1 MADPNNPNGI
11 PVEGEIP
18 RSRDERGER
27 ESEEVAEVE
36 SGHSPDDIDTE
47 GDFGGESVV
56 DAEGVALGMPDA
68 PSLAGASLSQEDDGD
83 EYLPD
88 PDLLVEYKT
97 KVAHASRR

>member
-1 MADPNNPNGI
+1 MADPNNPNEI

-56 DAEGVALGMPDA
+56 DAEGVALGMPGTS
-68 PSLAGASLSQEDDGD
+68 SLAGASQEDDGD

-88 PDLLVEYKT
+88 PDLLVEDKT
-97 KVAHASRR
+97 KGVHASRR